1 MPSKNRIEA
10 GRRNGALGK
19 GKKSEESRLKCA
31 MNSVRHGLTAKAIV
45 LSNESKE
52 GFESL
57 RKAYYDRFQPAD
69 EVESDIVEDMISAR
83 WRLRRAWS
91 LERVTIDCRQDR
103 MQAVPPGDREYIG
116 EPEEPLR
123 IMLAFEKEAND
134 SNTLRLCARY
144 ETRLYRN
151 LERASAE
158 LRRLQKDRRQQEES
172 ENSEEKA
179 ILQNEG
185 NGPQKTPPIP
195 EPQAQPSP
203 QTQPKAIES
212 RPQASGTPKIIEMP
226 TPETPITPPK
236 K

>member
-19 GKKSEESRLKCA
+19 GKKSEESRMKCA
-31 MNSVRHGLTAKAIV
+31 MNSVRHGLTATALV

-69 EVESDIVEDMISAR
+69 EVESDVVDDMVGAR

-91 LERVTIDCRQDR
+91 LETETIDIRQDR
-103 MQAVPPGDREYIG
+103 MQQIPPGEREYIG
-116 EPEEPLR
+116 EPAEVVR

-134 SNTLRLCARY
+134 SNTLHLCARY

-151 LERASAE
+151 FGRASAE
-158 LRRLQKDRRQQEES
+158 LRRLQEERRKQEES
-172 ENSEEKA
+172 EACEEQS
-179 ILQNEG
+179 ILPNEG
-185 NGPQKTPPIP
+185 NAKAVEEQPGRKEPRLARIGPQKIVKMPAPAPI
-195 EPQAQPSP
+195 SN
-203 QTQPKAIES
+203 PKE
-212 RPQASGTPKIIEMP
+212 
-226 TPETPITPPK
+226 PITPVTPHNE
-236 K
+236 